1 MTRSGF
7 TDKLLWILMS
17 GDNNR
22 ACQHWDYLFMNWKF
36 PMMFIQHSVNSDWL
50 FNTQSRVLLENHE
63 EATLNINMPY

>member
-22 ACQHWDYLFMNWKF
+22 ACQHWDYLLMNWKF
-36 PMMFIQHSVNSDWL
+36 PMMFIQHSVDSDWL

-63 EATLNINMPY
+63 EATLNISMPY